1 MKPINP
7 FPMIMM
13 LIIVLLLMA
22 WLGAARNGLNGAGVQ
37 ERLAKRIIFFSRK
50 EQRR

>member
-1 MKPINP
+1 VKFGNFRGAAVKPINP

-22 WLGAARNGLNGAGVQ
+22 WLGGYL
-37 ERLAKRIIFFSRK
+37 S
-50 EQRR
+50 